1 MILKEIKCSIAGG
14 FTAGPPQGET
24 RPPRGAGRHTQW
36 ATVGVMVT
44 AGPPQGET
52 RPHAQAGRR
61 AGLRLGARRHT
72 QWATVGAT
80 FS

>member
-14 FTAGPPQGET
+14 FTAGPPQG
-24 RPPRGAGRHTQW
+24 GA
-36 ATVGVMVT
+36 
-44 AGPPQGET
+44 
-52 RPHAQAGRR
+52 RPHAQVRRR
-61 AGLRLGARRHT
+61 AGLRLGAGRHA

>member
-1 MILKEIKCSIAGG
+1 MILKEIKSSIAGG

-36 ATVGVMVT
+36 ATVGV
-44 AGPPQGET
+44 
-52 RPHAQAGRR
+52 
-61 AGLRLGARRHT
+61 
-72 QWATVGAT
+72 T